1 MLLKRSADL
10 IEERVDRRDYIY
22 VIQEFYRDLRER
34 QNLDDLEN
42 EDRVHGQNG
51 TNDEDPIV

>member
-1 MLLKRSADL
+1 M

-22 VIQEFYRDLRER
+22 VIQEFYRDFRER
-34 QNLDDLEN
+34 QNLEELEN
-42 EDRVHGQNG
+42 EGRVHGQNG

>member
-51 TNDEDPIV
+51 TNDGDPIV

>member
-22 VIQEFYRDLRER
+22 VIQEFYRDFRER

-51 TNDEDPIV
+51 ASDEDPIV